1 MEVRKIV
8 HIDGE
13 KCNGCGLCVPACHEG
28 AIEIVDGR
36 ARLVSDKYCDGLG
49 DCIGE
54 CPKGAIT
61 IIEREAEEFDEK
73 AVKEHLRQKQKDEPL
88 ACGCP
93 GSMVRQ
99 LDDEKQ
105 DKAAKDSQQTAV
117 NADDVKISIK
127 SQLKQWPVQLTLV
140 PPDAPYFD
148 GAHLLITADCVPVA
162 YPNYHLDML
171 KGKRVVMGCPKLDDI
186 NHYISKL
193 TQIIKLNDIKSVTVA
208 YMEVPC
214 CMSIVKAAEYAVE
227 KSWKDIPFHRIKV
240 GIEGG
245 VLEKD

>member
-1 MEVRKIV
+1 MVVRKIV
-8 HIDGE
+8 QIDEE
-13 KCNGCGLCVPACHEG
+13 KCNGCGLCVPACQEG
-28 AIEIVDGR
+28 AIEIVNGK

-54 CPKGAIT
+54 CPEGAIT
-61 IIEREAEEFDEK
+61 IIEREAEEFNEE
-73 AVKEHLRQKQKDEPL
+73 AVKEHLKQKHQEEPL
-88 ACGCP
+88 PCGCP

-105 DKAAKDSQQTAV
+105 DKAVEDRQQAAV
-117 NADDVKISIK
+117 DADDVKISIK

-148 GAHLLITADCVPVA
+148 GAHLLITADCVAVA

-186 NHYISKL
+186 NHYIGKL

-214 CMSIVKAAEYAVE
+214 CMGIVKAAEYAIE
-227 KSWKDIPFHRIKV
+227 KSGKDIPLHRIKV

-245 VLEKD
+245 VLERN